1 MKKIL
6 LVETKLHLRDVGTVV
21 FSLVLPVALLLVIGS
36 IPAMSRPDPAFG
48 GERLVDTQLPS
59 MMTLLALL
67 TLAFTVLPAVLTT
80 YREQGVL
87 RRMSTTP
94 VHPAMMLAAQLVINL
109 VLGIVAIVLLVVSG
123 RLVLGTALPRQPVG
137 FALVFLLGAA
147 ALLAMGLLIASLAP
161 SGKAAPLIG
170 TSVMFPLM
178 FVAGMWLPREV
189 MPDALATVSDYSVAG
204 PFAQALR
211 DTWAGRWPEPTD
223 VVVMGAGLVVCGV
236 LSVRFF
242 RWE

>member
-1 MKKIL
+1 MKKLL
-6 LVETKLHLRDVGTVV
+6 LVETKLYLRDGGTVV
-21 FSLVLPVALLLVIGS
+21 FSLVLPVLLLLVIGS
-36 IPAMSRPDPAFG
+36 IPAMSQPDPAFG
-48 GERLVDTQLPS
+48 GERLIDTQLPA

-94 VHPAMMLAAQLVINL
+94 VHPGRMLATQLLINL
-109 VLGIVAIVLLVVSG
+109 ALGTVAVVLLVVSG
-123 RLVLGTALPRQPVG
+123 RLVLGTSMPRQPVG
-137 FALVFLLGAA
+137 FVLVFLLGTA
-147 ALLAMGLLIASLAP
+147 ALLAMGLVIAALART
-161 SGKAAPLIG
+161 GKAAPLVG

-178 FVAGMWLPREV
+178 FVAGMWFPREV
-189 MPDALATVSDYSVAG
+189 MPDALRAVSDFSVAG

-211 DTWAGRWPEPTD
+211 DTWAGGWPEPLHLG
-223 VVVMGAGLVVCGV
+223 VMVGGLVLFGG
-236 LSVRFF
+236 LAVRLF

>member
-6 LVETKLHLRDVGTVV
+6 LVETKLHLREVGTVV
-21 FSLVLPVALLLVIGS
+21 FSIVLPVALLLVIGS
-36 IPAMSRPDPAFG
+36 IPQLSEPNPAFG
-48 GERLVDTQLPS
+48 GERMIDTHLPA

-67 TLAFTVLPAVLTT
+67 TLAFTVLPAVLAT

-94 VHPAMMLAAQLVINL
+94 MHPGRMLAAQLVINL
-109 VLGIVAIVLLVVSG
+109 VLGVAAIVLLVVAG
-123 RLVLGTALPRQPVG
+123 RLVLGTALPRLPVG
-137 FALVFLLGAA
+137 FVLVFLLGAA
-147 ALLAMGLLIASLAP
+147 ALLAMGLLIAALAP

-178 FVAGMWLPREV
+178 FVAGMWVPREV
-189 MPDALATVSDYSVAG
+189 MPDALRAVGDYSVAG

-211 DTWAGRWPEPTD
+211 ATWAGQWPEPANL
-223 VVVMGAGLVVCGV
+223 VVMGAGLVLCSA
-236 LSVRFF
+236 LAVRFF